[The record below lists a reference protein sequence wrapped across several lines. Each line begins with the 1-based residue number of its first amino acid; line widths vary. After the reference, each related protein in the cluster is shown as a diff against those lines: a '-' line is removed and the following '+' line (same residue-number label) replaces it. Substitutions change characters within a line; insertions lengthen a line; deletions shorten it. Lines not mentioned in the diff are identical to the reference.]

1 MKFISEVVQAL
12 QSTNSKNE
20 KEEILKQVEQ
30 GSQADLIL
38 RFLFDDN
45 IVTGIK
51 RAKLNKYL
59 NKKHTTHLSHAGGW
73 EDLLLYYQENKTGK
87 EWDILYLINTYEYIK
102 KSSNNGDIKEAE
114 LAFSIICKD
123 LKLGCS
129 ASTYNKAHPDNPVF
143 HYDTMG
149 GKAWDEDRARK
160 LIKKGAT
167 LYFTEKIDGNK
178 GTRDKYTDA
187 NIVSRNGKVWKGTD
201 SILKELNQLVAPLRV
216 PEGELVYNDT
226 TGLMTSQEIRSM
238 TTSIMNDKKILDKA
252 EAGIVFKIFEYPLK
266 EDYNDEDSGES
277 YEIRRQVMDRLS
289 LDAED
294 TKYIQVIPVEF
305 TIDESNIDELETI
318 IPKLKNEYINKGKEG
333 LMCIASTQ
341 AYKMG
346 KSSYQ
351 MMKLKNVLSADL
363 RIVGWNYGKEKTKWE
378 GKFASFTVEFPYV
391 DKKGKTGIYQVDVGS
406 GYSDSLREEVNK
418 DPDSYIGRLL
428 EILVTE
434 VSKNKDGGYS
444 LSYARLVEFRDDKNT
459 IDLEEHSLVEI
470 DGEMYFIKDKEDK

>member
-1 MKFISEVVQAL
+1 MKYILEVVRAL
-12 QSTNSKNE
+12 QATNSKND
-20 KEEILKQVEQ
+20 KEEILRKVERD
-30 GSQADLIL
+30 SQADIVL

-45 IVTGIK
+45 VTTGIK
-51 RAKLNKYL
+51 RSKLNKRL
-59 NKKHTTHLSHAGGW
+59 GLTVNGDPSKHAGGW
-73 EDLLLYYQENKTGK
+73 LGLLEYFKEHKTGK
-87 EWDILYLINTYEYIK
+87 EVDIDYLINSAKYAK
-102 KSSNNGDIKEAE
+102 GSNGEKEAD
-114 LAFSIICKD
+114 LILSVICKD
-123 LKLGCS
+123 LKLGCG
-129 ASTYNKAHPDNPVF
+129 ATTYNKAHPDNPVF

-201 SILKELNQLVAPLRV
+201 NILKELNQLVDPIRV

-238 TTSIMNDKKILDKA
+238 TTSIMNNKKILDKA

-305 TIDESNIDELETI
+305 IIDESNIDELETI
-318 IPKLKNEYINKGKEG
+318 IPRLKNDYINKGKEG

-341 AYKMG
+341 VYKMG

-351 MMKLKNVLSADL
+351 MMKLKNILSADL
-363 RIVGWNYGKEKTKWE
+363 KIVGWNYGKEKTKWE

-391 DKKGKTGIYQVDVGS
+391 DKKGVKGIYQVDVGS
-406 GYSDSLREEVNK
+406 GYSDEFRNKVNEN
-418 DPDSYIGRLL
+418 PDEYIGKIL
-428 EILVTE
+428 EIIITE

-444 LSYARLVEFRDDKNT
+444 LSYARMIEVREDKNT
-459 IDLEEHSLVEI
+459 IDLEKHSLVEL
-470 DGEMYFIKDKEDK
+470 DGDMYFKED

>member
-1 MKFISEVVQAL
+1 MDKLLKLVQDL
-12 QSTNSKNE
+12 QSTNSKND
-20 KEEILKQVEQ
+20 KLNILSKIKKDSDEDTV
-30 GSQADLIL
+30 I

-45 IVTGIK
+45 ITTGIK
-51 RAKLNKYL
+51 RSKLNK
-59 NKKHTTHLSHAGGW
+59 HLKLPTEEITDHEGII
-73 EDLLLYYQENKTGK
+73 ELLDYFKTNKTGK
-87 EWDILYLINTYEYIK
+87 TKDIEYLISVGRLVREVFNKEYEQLVY
-102 KSSNNGDIKEAE
+102 
-114 LAFSIICKD
+114 SIICKD
-123 LKLGCS
+123 LKLGCG
-129 ASTYNKAHPDNPVF
+129 ATTYNKAHPDNPVF

-149 GKAWDEDRARK
+149 GKAWDEARARK
-160 LIKKGAT
+160 LIQKGAT

-187 NIVSRNGKVWKGTD
+187 HIVSRNGKVWKGTD
-201 SILKELNQLVAPLRV
+201 SILKELNQLVDPLRV
-216 PEGELVYNDT
+216 PEGELVYNDL
-226 TGLMTSQEIRSM
+226 TGLMTSQEIRAK
-238 TTSIMNDKKILDKA
+238 TTSIMGDKNILDKA
-252 EAGIVFKIFEYPLK
+252 KAGIVFKIFEYPLK
-266 EDYNDEDSGES
+266 EDYNDEDSGED
-277 YEIRRQVMDRLS
+277 YETRRNVMDRLS

-305 TIDESNIDELETI
+305 IIDKSNIDELETI
-318 IPKLKNEYINKGKEG
+318 IPRLKNDYINNGKEG

-341 AYKMG
+341 TYKMG

-363 RIVGWNYGKEKTKWE
+363 IIVGWNYGKEKTKWE

-391 DKKGKTGIYQVDVGS
+391 DKKGKKGIYQVDVGS

-418 DPDSYIGRLL
+418 NPDSYIGRLL

-459 IDLEEHSLVEI
+459 IDLEEHSLVEL
-470 DGEMYFIKDKEDK
+470 DGEMYFKED